1 MESEEHCLFMA
12 ESLKKI
18 SLDMGFN
25 LIFKSSFD
33 KANRTSANG
42 ERGLGLES
50 SIDIFS
56 KIKKNMKNSD
66 YKSTKKKNYRESI
79 YRPIFDHRRK
89 KNQKE
94 KFQR

>member
-1 MESEEHCLFMA
+1 MNCNQQIKIKNKVISNEDKITIIAGPCAVESEEHCLFMA

-42 ERGLGLES
+42 KRGLGLES

-56 KIKKNMKNSD
+56 KI
-66 YKSTKKKNYRESI
+66 
-79 YRPIFDHRRK
+79 
-89 KNQKE
+89 
-94 KFQR
+94 